1 MPKPADGDRRVRR
14 TKVLLHRAL
23 GSLLH
28 EKSWDDIVVKE
39 ILARADVGRSTF
51 YTHFSDKDA
60 LLLSALRTT
69 LRTSAAESG
78 PTRSPT
84 ARVLGFSLPL
94 LEHIDNLR
102 SAGRSSLGLHAY
114 APLHAQLEHALVEL
128 IREELRQIP
137 RSSTSEKPSL
147 PPELLARQL
156 ASTFLLTLEWWIGL
170 AERRPAREADE
181 VFRTL
186 AQPAV
191 AMFASDCR

>member
-1 MPKPADGDRRVRR
+1 MSKPTDDDRRVRR
-14 TKVLLHRAL
+14 TKVLLHGAL
-23 GSLLH
+23 GSLVH

-51 YTHFSDKDA
+51 YTHFHDKDA

-69 LRTSAAESG
+69 LHTSAAETGS
-78 PTRSPT
+78 TRSPT
-84 ARVLGFSLPL
+84 ERVLGFSLPL

-102 SAGRSSLGLHAY
+102 SAGRSTLGIHAY
-114 APLHAQLEHALVEL
+114 APLHAQLERALVDL
-128 IREELRQIP
+128 IREELRRIP
-137 RSSTSEKPSL
+137 RSSA
-147 PPELLARQL
+147 PERPALSPDLLARHL

-181 VFRTL
+181 VFHTL

-191 AMFASDCR
+191 AVFAGD